1 MRKKMI
7 ILLILLICLIPVPLR
22 LKDGGTVVYKA
33 ILYQVEDIHRILSEN
48 EYMDGLIIRVLGF
61 EVYNNLH
68 K

>member
-1 MRKKMI
+1 MI